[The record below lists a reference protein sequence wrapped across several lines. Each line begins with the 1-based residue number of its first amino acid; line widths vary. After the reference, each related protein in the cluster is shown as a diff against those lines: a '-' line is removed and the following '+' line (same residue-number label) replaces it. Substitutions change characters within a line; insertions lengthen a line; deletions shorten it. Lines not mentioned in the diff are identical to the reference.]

1 MFPNNFVVVC
11 FGPILCL
18 YHFLLFPFSRGNALA
33 KWNVLNPQGN
43 SEGDVFIFLH
53 VHKDLFS
60 SALLIEKNIYIY
72 IYILCSFFG
81 NRYILIGIFWWN
93 WCMQRLHT

>member
-1 MFPNNFVVVC
+1 MFPNNFVMVC

-60 SALLIEKNIYIY
+60 SAFKIEKKNIYIHVLFSETDTY
-72 IYILCSFFG
+72 P
-81 NRYILIGIFWWN
+81 
-93 WCMQRLHT
+93 